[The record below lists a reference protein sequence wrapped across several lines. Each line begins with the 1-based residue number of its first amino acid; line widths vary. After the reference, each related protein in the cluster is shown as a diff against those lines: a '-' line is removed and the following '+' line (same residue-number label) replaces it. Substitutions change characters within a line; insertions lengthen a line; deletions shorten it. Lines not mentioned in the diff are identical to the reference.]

1 MYDSGLFF
9 HDGRFVRVDWRPTH
23 AHSTLITFLRS
34 MRPSSSDGDVIAESL
49 AEAGIL
55 QEAARIDRLEQRA
68 LSRALE
74 TLPLTHNLSSGEEGR
89 RLRLEVFYLVGCEGR
104 YWRDIVQEQLWEV
117 QDTSG
122 FLEAVDGVHV
132 IAQGSQAFSLP
143 WEGGRNGSFSDS
155 FSEWTQEERAKFDVT
170 HLGEEGWA
178 QFEFPALTRLWDFC
192 ASEEGRGA
200 HVLYMHSKG
209 AQSAAGGLKNLQV
222 CNSVIESFM
231 MGGMWLVNVQ
241 SMTR

>member
-23 AHSTLITFLRS
+23 AHSTLHVFLRS
-34 MRPSSSDGDVIAESL
+34 LRPSSSDGDAIAESP

-74 TLPLTHNLSSGEEGR
+74 TLPLTHNFSSGEEEGG

-143 WEGGRNGSFSDS
+143 WEGGSNGSLSDS
-155 FSEWTQEERAKFDVT
+155 NPEGREWTKEERAKFDVT
-170 HLGEEGWA
+170 HLGAEGWA

-222 CNSVIESFM
+222 GNSVIE
-231 MGGMWLVNVQ
+231 
-241 SMTR
+241 